1 MKKRPTRVFLFF
13 RNGGV
18 FSPLLEPTL
27 SGLAIDFL
35 AVYNGRFLLGG

>member
-1 MKKRPTRVFLFF
+1 MVFLMLEIRF
-13 RNGGV
+13 GGV
-18 FSPLLEPTL
+18 FSLLLEPTS